1 MICDVFSSGHILLQ
15 GQARIAN
22 WSHRSE
28 CLVSTEEADVL
39 TVLTCPS
46 VVPSVMSVM
55 SVYCVHLCVGTV

>member
-15 GQARIAN
+15 GQPRIAN

-46 VVPSVMSVM
+46 VVPSVVMSVM
-55 SVYCVHLCVGTV
+55 SL